1 MHTQLK
7 TLLHLYL
14 SNSTSSK
21 KRETFVVRMISPSSL
36 LSFFIFSPLFLSINA
51 KTLIHD
57 TCEIC
62 SQQDP
67 FVNYRFCT
75 TSLQAATGSRHADII
90 ELGKISIKLAYDNMT
105 DTQSYIKKLLKNDIE
120 KISSYM
126 KLRLDDCHD
135 LYKDSIS
142 DIKDA
147 TKYYNNKRYYE
158 ASLHMSSV
166 MDATT
171 TCEDGFKEKRM
182 GLSPLTKRN
191 NATFELAAIGLSIVR
206 ILQSDAN

>member
-1 MHTQLK
+1 
-7 TLLHLYL
+7 
-14 SNSTSSK
+14 
-21 KRETFVVRMISPSSL
+21 MISPSPFL
-36 LSFFIFSPLFLSINA
+36 FLFLSFFLFSPFFLSIHA
-51 KTLIHD
+51 KTLIHG

-67 FVNYRFCT
+67 FVNYKFCT
-75 TSLQAATGSRHADII
+75 TSLQSVSGSHHADII
-90 ELGKISIKLAYDNMT
+90 ELGKISLKLTYDNMT
-105 DTQSYIKKLLKNDIE
+105 DTRSYIKKLLRNDIE

-126 KLRLDDCHD
+126 KLRLDDCVD

-142 DIKDA
+142 DVKDA
-147 TKYYNNKRYYE
+147 IKYYSSRRYYE
-158 ASLHMSSV
+158 ASLHLSSV

-206 ILQSDAN
+206 ILQSDAH